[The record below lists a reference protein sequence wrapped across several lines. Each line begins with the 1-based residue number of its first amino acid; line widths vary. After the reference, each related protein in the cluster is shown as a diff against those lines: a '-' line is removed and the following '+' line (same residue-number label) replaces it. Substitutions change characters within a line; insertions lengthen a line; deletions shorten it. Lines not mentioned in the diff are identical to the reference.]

1 MVKECC
7 VKESFRSTSWP
18 CGPSPRRPAT
28 LQGRSK
34 TMAPRTAQIVWEGV
48 LERSVRAQPRSPPYT
63 GTRFSVDYSMDGI
76 MRVCFLCSSFCFNRL
91 FACASYQKC
100 IHTLQLARWVPRL
113 LSQTTLIDAGPN
125 FKQSCTM
132 SLHELRFCL
141 VHDIRLATALAADIT
156 WS

>member
-1 MVKECC
+1 
-7 VKESFRSTSWP
+7 
-18 CGPSPRRPAT
+18 
-28 LQGRSK
+28 
-34 TMAPRTAQIVWEGV
+34 
-48 LERSVRAQPRSPPYT
+48 
-63 GTRFSVDYSMDGI
+63 MDGI

-91 FACASYQKC
+91 FARASYQKC

-141 VHDIRLATALAADIT
+141 VHDIRLATALAADAT
-156 WS
+156 WASLGPGGQASTQACVAPSRLLPSPGALDQRLAHDYGQFVGDSCEFASEASMRKWAILCA